1 MRYKELSESIKAY
14 HGSGKNPQPAFDV
27 KHIGHNSH
35 TFGSYESERHGIFF
49 TTNPKFAAIYGD
61 VMEYDLNISN
71 TYDMDENDSVIFN
84 FLSWLKETEN
94 DLYPEARD
102 TVMHQGHW
110 HLFENEVGEA
120 FVHFLRRKKGFD
132 SAVFEEEH
140 EVEGPDGEV
149 ETIESKTIVVFNP
162 SKVVKQGQYELDL
175 WEEMKRL
182 WRE

>member
-1 MRYKELSESIKAY
+1 
-14 HGSGKNPQPAFDV
+14 
-27 KHIGHNSH
+27 
-35 TFGSYESERHGIFF
+35 
-49 TTNPKFAAIYGD
+49 
-61 VMEYDLNISN
+61 
-71 TYDMDENDSVIFN
+71 
-84 FLSWLKETEN
+84 
-94 DLYPEARD
+94 
-102 TVMHQGHW
+102 MHQGHW